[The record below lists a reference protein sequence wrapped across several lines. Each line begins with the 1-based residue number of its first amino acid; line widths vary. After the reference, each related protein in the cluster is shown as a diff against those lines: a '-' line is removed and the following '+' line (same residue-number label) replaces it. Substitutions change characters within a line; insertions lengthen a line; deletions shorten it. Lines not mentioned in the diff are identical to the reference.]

1 MGTSSRISRKGDTE
15 YVPGPGNYN
24 VTKGVGEGPKV
35 NNINLH

>member
-1 MGTSSRISRKGDTE
+1 MGTSGRSGGKSGTE

-35 NNINLH
+35 S